1 MIRITI
7 GVVGLL
13 SIMSAIA
20 EPTEFQLTTSDGVT
34 VYGDVY
40 PTGDGK
46 SAPVILLFHQ
56 GGGDARG
63 EYGDIAPRL
72 TENGFNAIAID
83 QRSGGDRFG
92 QENRT
97 VAGLG
102 DKKFSYCDA
111 YSDLEATLDYAKDS
125 GFEGPVIVWGS
136 SYSAALVF
144 KLLVEHEQEVEAA
157 LVFSAAS
164 GAPLADCQ
172 LQPYIEDV
180 TIPLLALRPQS
191 EFEIESVQLQ
201 MAEFEAQGLRTY
213 VADPGVHGSSM
224 LNATRVGAP
233 TDATWSVVLK
243 FLNENVRTSSA
254 TKLTEKSDNQS

>member
-1 MIRITI
+1 MIRIII

-13 SIMSAIA
+13 SIVSATA
-20 EPTEFQLTTSDGVT
+20 EPTEFQLTTKDDVT
-34 VYGDVY
+34 VFGDVY
-40 PTGDGK
+40 LSGDSK

-83 QRSGGDRFG
+83 QRSGGDRFH

-111 YSDLEATLDYAKDS
+111 YGDLEATLAYAKDS
-125 GFEGPVIVWGS
+125 GFDGPVIVWGS

-144 KLLVEHEQEVEAA
+144 KLSVEHAEEIDVA
-157 LVFSAAS
+157 LAFSAAA
-164 GAPLADCQ
+164 GEPLADCQ
-172 LQPYIEDV
+172 LQPYIEDIN
-180 TIPLLALRPQS
+180 IPLLALRPQS

-201 MAEFEAQGLRTY
+201 MAEFEAQGLQTY

-224 LNATRVGAP
+224 LNAARVGAP

-243 FLNENVRTSSA
+243 FLNENVVR
-254 TKLTEKSDNQS
+254 D